1 MNYINPHQRDTMTT
15 FGRMD
20 LTSWTLFVANRLFTT
35 AIRLL
40 PSEREQAF
48 DLYYRLVRRI
58 SPRFTGRT
66 YFGAAINCR
75 IEDHIMKRIFF
86 FNVWEPY
93 NSRLIQS
100 VLRPGDTFVDVG
112 ANVGYDSLLG
122 SKLIGPEGRVIAIE
136 AARSIFEQLGDNLA
150 RNGVANVRLVKVA
163 VSDKPGE
170 LTLFGGDRGNQG
182 RTSPIQRDNLVPV
195 ETVPTK
201 PLDDILT
208 DDERASVRLI
218 KIDIEGGEL
227 PVLERLVDTLHLY
240 GPSMSLLVEMSE
252 DASGRS
258 RVVFDKLLA
267 AGFSAYQVE
276 NDYSLSSYLRS
287 QPRKTPLKITSL
299 PKSQTDIFFERPNHS
314 RSLRLAELAG

>member
-1 MNYINPHQRDTMTT
+1 MTT

-20 LTSWTLFVANRLFTT
+20 FSSWLFFVANKLFVTT
-35 AIRLL
+35 IRLL
-40 PSEREQAF
+40 PSKRERVF
-48 DLYYRLVRRI
+48 DRYYRLVKRV
-58 SPRFTGRT
+58 SPRLTGRT
-66 YFGAAINCR
+66 YFGAAMNCA
-75 IEDHIMKRIFF
+75 IDDHIMKRIFF
-86 FNVWEPY
+86 FNIWEPH
-93 NSRLIQS
+93 NSYLIQS
-100 VLRPGDTFVDVG
+100 VLRPGDTFIDVG

-122 SKLIGPEGRVIAIE
+122 SKLVGDKGKVIAIE
-136 AARSIFEQLGDNLA
+136 ASRVIFEQLSSNLT
-150 RNGVANVRLVKVA
+150 RNGIANVRLVKIA

-170 LTLFGGDRGNQG
+170 LTLFGGDKGNQG
-182 RTSPIQRDNLVPV
+182 RTSPIQRENLVPI

-201 PLDDILT
+201 PLDEILT
-208 DDERASVRLI
+208 DDERASVRLV

-227 PVLERLVDTLHLY
+227 SVLERLVDTLHLY

-287 QPRKTPLKITSL
+287 HPRKTPPKITSL
-299 PKSQTDIFFERPNHS
+299 PKSQTDIFFERPNHP
-314 RSLRLAELAG
+314 RSLRVAELAG